1 MTIIIDLN
9 NLFVLKSKKDKKYQR
24 SLELMNELKENY
36 SFYNIGKE
44 SINLSKIYSF
54 QKTHLIQIIFSGK
67 ID

>member
-36 SFYNIGKE
+36 SFHNIGKE
-44 SINLSKIYSF
+44 SIILSKIYFF